1 MENPSKHKASHGWTN
16 AFWISRILHTFKNAQ
31 QEAQFWGFS
40 FCKLYEVLDVW
51 VLFLFFSEQLSHV
64 SGAQLVH
71 GCASSCP
78 RHSFVNCF
86 STHKSGYLSVIVS
99 PRLDS
104 PRHETQCSLSGT
116 PLCCSHTRCRSWAP
130 GKPGERRIEQGE
142 WAGTATFSRDC
153 RESELK

>member
-16 AFWISRILHTFKNAQ
+16 AFWISRILHTFKTLSRKHSFEDFHSVNYMKCWM
-31 QEAQFWGFS
+31 FGF
-40 FCKLYEVLDVW
+40 F
-51 VLFLFFSEQLSHV
+51 FLFFSEQLSHV